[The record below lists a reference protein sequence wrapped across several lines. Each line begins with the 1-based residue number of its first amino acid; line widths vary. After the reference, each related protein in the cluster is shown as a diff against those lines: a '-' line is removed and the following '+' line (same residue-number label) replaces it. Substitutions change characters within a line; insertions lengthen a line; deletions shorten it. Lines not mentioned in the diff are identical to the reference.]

1 MFISNQNISLSLIA
15 GLFLFCKTLFC
26 LCSGQVINT
35 YFIMINTYSTLC
47 TLSLLFSL
55 TVTLS
60 RFCSVLIDED
70 VIRAHLSSS
79 FVKVRVI
86 LSLVDIF
93 FQIYLILT
101 IRVESTSIW
110 IIGIVYSGMALIYFE
125 SKDYFQRYDC
135 SLFKEV
141 IPHQYHSVGLTE
153 ANTND
158 CDDCP
163 CYICY
168 GDIDY
173 IAVLKCDHKIH
184 KKCLQM
190 WWSVHKSYVCPIC
203 RT

>member
-55 TVTLS
+55 IVTLS
-60 RFCSVLIDED
+60 RYCSVLIDED
-70 VIRAHLSSS
+70 VIRAYISSS

-101 IRVESTSIW
+101 IRVETTSVW
-110 IIGIVYSGMALIYFE
+110 VIGIVYSCIALIYFE
-125 SKDYFQRYDC
+125 SKEYFQRDDC
-135 SLFKEV
+135 SLYKEV
-141 IPHQYHSVGLTE
+141 IPHQYHLKTE

-190 WWSVHKSYVCPIC
+190 WWNVHKSYVCPIC